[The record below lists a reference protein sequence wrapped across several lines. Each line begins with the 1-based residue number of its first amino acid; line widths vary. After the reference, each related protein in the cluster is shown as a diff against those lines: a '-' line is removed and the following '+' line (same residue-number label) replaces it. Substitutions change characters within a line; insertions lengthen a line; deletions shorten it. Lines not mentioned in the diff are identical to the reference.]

1 MKTISA
7 IFITVLLAACTSTD
21 KKPAEN
27 IEQVKPGTEQ
37 TVPAKPSPAK
47 CYQYADALD
56 TISLTVI
63 HLDSVITGTLAYRLK
78 EKDKNDGTIQG
89 KMVADLLI
97 ADYTFMSEGV
107 WSTRPV
113 AFKLE
118 NGSFIEGYGETVIEN
133 GKTSFKDIRSLKYD
147 SNTKLVEYTCK

>member
-1 MKTISA
+1 MKTINTILIIA
-7 IFITVLLAACTSTD
+7 LFTACGTKD

-27 IEQVKPGTEQ
+27 IEQVKPDTVQ
-37 TVPAKPSPAK
+37 TLPAKPSPAK
-47 CYQYADALD
+47 CYQYADASD

-78 EKDKNDGTIQG
+78 EKDKNEGVIQG

-107 WSTRPV
+107 TSVRQV
-113 AFKLE
+113 VFKLD
-118 NGSFIEGYGETVIEN
+118 NGSFTEGYGKTVTEN
-133 GKTSFKDIRSLKYD
+133 GKVSFKDIKSLKYD
-147 SNTKLVEYTCK
+147 SKMKLVEYPCK